1 MNVKDLIARLTDLR
15 ETLADGGKS
24 IYQKVLAVFDF
35 LIYLRPALPT
45 AGPAVMGAAAANN
58 PLACVDAMLEACKA
72 EPTHPEFGS
81 PLVEAN
87 GELIKK
93 LLPYLLKL
101 LPLIFAL

>member
-58 PLACVDAMLEACKA
+58 PWRASMRCWRRARRSRRIRSSGRRWSR
-72 EPTHPEFGS
+72 PTAS
-81 PLVEAN
+81 
-87 GELIKK
+87 
-93 LLPYLLKL
+93 
-101 LPLIFAL
+101 